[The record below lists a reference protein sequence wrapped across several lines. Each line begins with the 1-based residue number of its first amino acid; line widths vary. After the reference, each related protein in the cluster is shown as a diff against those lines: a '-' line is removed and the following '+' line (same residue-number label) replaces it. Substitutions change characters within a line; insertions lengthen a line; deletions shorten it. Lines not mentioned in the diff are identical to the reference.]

1 MSSVRAPADYRIQRM
16 RAAEE
21 SSRQMNAYVKVRAT
35 AMFRVRFR
43 IALGSASA
51 TPPVPCANADSR
63 VPFPNTPRRARPHKA
78 CNVRDLNAQWENN
91 TDKMIANNQFKK
103 RCARAPPTRVS
114 TARRATYPNLS
125 DSASARKTLTDGR
138 STFQNFSTRFEAL
151 KARAEATLDARRE
164 KLASMLF
171 EEERALQAELV
182 TKQVTPEERKEA
194 LVARARA
201 LVAKREAERA
211 QFAEQQLYRQWRAG
225 CDGVRQGDSHAVLAK
240 ALAGRAE
247 QVERKAAEKEA
258 ERRENL
264 AFNALYEEERLKK
277 EARHA
282 RDVKERKLRNEE
294 AVRLLD
300 EQVRKNL
307 ERRVEATDAKRR
319 DVEDLKQQ
327 WAAEEEKAAAT
338 AAAKAEKARL
348 IVEELE
354 AFNAQR
360 RAEQA
365 REKAEEEHFKKK
377 LLDDAMAQI
386 AAEEACEA
394 ELKVRKKEQ
403 DRLYREHLLALMVKG
418 QLDESERDRL
428 VEAQQAK
435 YEAKRQEEK
444 DREERARA
452 KLMAE
457 VCADRERQL
466 AAKAAR
472 RMAAAEDKAEERRR
486 MEEELAELRV
496 AEEDHGAQVNAV
508 QVQHRLDI
516 EAQIQYRD
524 SMAAKKK
531 EEQRR
536 QWESSM
542 RAEADYQRMIENEQR
557 RANPATPSYA
567 RKSVAWFD

>member
-1 MSSVRAPADYRIQRM
+1 MRAPADYRIQKM

-21 SSRQMNAYVKVRAT
+21 SSRQMNAYVKVRTT
-35 AMFRVRFR
+35 AMSRVHSESR
-43 IALGSASA
+43 SAPR
-51 TPPVPCANADSR
+51 THPFPLENADNR
-63 VPFPNTPRRARPHKA
+63 VPSPITPRRARTHKA

-91 TDKMIANNQFKK
+91 TDKMIAKNQFKK
-103 RCARAPPTRVS
+103 RCARVPPPRAS
-114 TARRATYPNLS
+114 IARRTARPRRLESRERTKK
-125 DSASARKTLTDGR
+125 KTLTDAR
-138 STFQNFSTRFEAL
+138 VPFRNETRFEAL

-182 TKQVTPEERKEA
+182 ANQVTPEERKEA

-225 CDGVRQGDSHAVLAK
+225 CDGVRQGDSHAVLVK
-240 ALAGRAE
+240 ALAGRSE

-258 ERRENL
+258 ELREKD
-264 AFNALYEEERLKK
+264 AFDALYEEERLKK

-282 RDVKERKLRNEE
+282 RDVEERKRRDEE
-294 AVRLLD
+294 AVRLLN
-300 EQVRKNL
+300 EQVHENL
-307 ERRVEATDAKRR
+307 GRRAEAADAKRR
-319 DVEDLKQQ
+319 DVDELKQK
-327 WAAEEEKAAAT
+327 WAAEEEKAAAE
-338 AAAKAEKARL
+338 AAARAEKARL
-348 IVEELE
+348 IAEELE
-354 AFNAQR
+354 VFNAQR

-365 REKAEEEHFKKK
+365 REKAEEEDFKKK

-386 AAEEACEA
+386 AAEEAREA
-394 ELKVRKKEQ
+394 ELKERKKEQ
-403 DRLYREHLLALMVKG
+403 DRLYREHLSALMVKG

-428 VEAQQAK
+428 IEAQQAK

-452 KLMAE
+452 NLMAE
-457 VCADRERQL
+457 VYADRERQL

-472 RMAAAEDKAEERRR
+472 RAAAAEDKVEERRR
-486 MEEELAELRV
+486 MEEEMAEMRV
-496 AEEDHGAQVNAV
+496 AEEDHGARVNAV
-508 QVQHRLDI
+508 RVQNRLDI

-524 SMAAKKK
+524 SMAAKMK

-542 RAEADYQRMIENEQR
+542 RAEADYQRMIENDQR

-567 RKSVAWFD
+567 RRSTAWFD